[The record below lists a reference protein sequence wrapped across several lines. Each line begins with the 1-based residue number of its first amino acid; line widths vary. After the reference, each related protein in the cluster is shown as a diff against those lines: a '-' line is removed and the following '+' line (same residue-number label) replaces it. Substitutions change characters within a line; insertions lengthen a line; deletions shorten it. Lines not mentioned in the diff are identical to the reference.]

1 MPNHVY
7 SRVVVKG
14 DESEIEQFINATK
27 KQDGWDLNSLYPNPL
42 TGFSSPVRI
51 VSEEEYQAAKRKL
64 DEQVEKGEPF
74 LNLGLPMTIEMQ
86 YQFILTHDT
95 ADWYQWAK
103 MNWGT
108 KWGIYAIEEEIMTNK
123 EIVLRYQTAWSPAT
137 VLWLK
142 ISEQFPD
149 LVFETEFFDEGWHFA
164 GRESYNAGLLLD
176 EENVK
181 VTGREGIRIAENVGY
196 PIED

>member
-1 MPNHVY
+1 MKEKLN
-7 SRVVVKG
+7 SLLMLL
-14 DESEIEQFINATK
+14 K

-42 TGFSSPVRI
+42 SGFTSPVRI

-64 DEQVEKGEPF
+64 DEQIEKGGPF
-74 LNLGLPMTIEMQ
+74 LNLGLPMTMEMQ

-95 ADWYQWAK
+95 ADWYQWAN

-108 KWGIYAIEEEIMTNK
+108 KWGIYAVEEEVITNK

-137 VLWLK
+137 GLWLK

-149 LVFETEFFDEGWHFA
+149 LIFETEFFDEGWNFA

-196 PIED
+196 PID